1 MAHRTIAIIQ
11 TLGSGGDLIGQI
23 VAERLGI
30 GYVDREVFERAASAA
45 GVSVETI
52 QEADKVP
59 SFLSRMIELLGR
71 YPVTAEL
78 LGPSGDLPQVP
89 TMSSD
94 SYRTLIEDVIRGIAD
109 SGDNVIIG
117 HGSQFVLSGRRN
129 ALRVF
134 VTAPIE
140 ARLARIMA
148 MENCTEEEA
157 NRLAQE
163 NIAMRRDFYQQYYK
177 ANWNEAQHYD
187 LCVRTDK
194 LTLEDC
200 ADLLIKAADAIRTGG
215 R

>member
-1 MAHRTIAIIQ
+1 MGHRTIAIIQ
-11 TLGSGGDLIGQI
+11 TLGSGGDLIGQM
-23 VAERLGI
+23 VAEQLGI
-30 GYVDREVFERAASAA
+30 GYVDREVFERAAAAA

-89 TMSSD
+89 NMTSD
-94 SYRTLIEDVIRGIAD
+94 NYRTLIEDVIRGIAD

-117 HGSQFVLSGRRN
+117 HGAQFVLAGRRN
-129 ALRVF
+129 VLRVF
-134 VTAPIE
+134 VTAPLE
-140 ARLARIMA
+140 ARIARIMA
-148 MENCTEEEA
+148 TEGCSAEDA
-157 NRLAQE
+157 TRLAQE

-177 ANWNEAQHYD
+177 ANWNEAQYYD
-187 LCVRTDK
+187 ICLRTDK

-200 ADLLIKAADAIRTGG
+200 AGLLIQAVGRITTSDA
-215 R
+215 